1 MVAVVSNPP
10 ANYSTVVV
18 YIVKLKGNFRKYIYI
33 VVKKLYKDVNL

>member
-10 ANYSTVVV
+10 ANYSSGL
-18 YIVKLKGNFRKYIYI
+18 VKLKSNFRKYIYI